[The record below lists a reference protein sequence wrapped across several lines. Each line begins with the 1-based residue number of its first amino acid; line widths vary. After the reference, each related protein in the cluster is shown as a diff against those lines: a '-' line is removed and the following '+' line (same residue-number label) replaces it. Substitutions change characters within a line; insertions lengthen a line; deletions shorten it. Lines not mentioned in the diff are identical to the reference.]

1 MNTLSHIDLPQENHI
16 ELRIVQKTLKMEIDG
31 GTTNS
36 NATTITISV
45 KFSGSTI
52 PISISPQSTIKE
64 LKSLLLPATNV
75 LPRGQ
80 KLIFKGK
87 VLEDSVTVAASNL
100 SNGSKVMLMASQG
113 LYQGDGPVLKRAQAV
128 PKKDSHSSSSNDVKK
143 IPVKNRLE
151 RWKAT
156 GVVALSECNL
166 EAIPDE
172 VWICGSSARVLHC
185 NDNLLKKVPVEI
197 SQLTRL
203 DKLFINSNNLLD
215 ESINWEALSNLKY
228 LTVLSLNQNRL
239 TTLPSVLGL
248 ITSLRELH
256 VSNNQ
261 LAGLPDEIGHL
272 TKLEVLKAN
281 NNRMSKISEFIG
293 KCHSL
298 VEVDFSSNFLSELPE
313 TFSSFSNLKALHLS
327 NNGMK
332 SLPSKLFKTCLQLST
347 LDLHNTEITID
358 ILREFEGWDSFDERR
373 RSKHQKQIE
382 FRVGVS
388 RDFDEGADKN

>member
-1 MNTLSHIDLPQENHI
+1 
-16 ELRIVQKTLKMEIDG
+16 MEVDDG
-31 GTTNS
+31 TNGSNS
-36 NATTITISV
+36 NVSTITISV

-87 VLEDSVTVAASNL
+87 VLEDPVTLAASNL
-100 SNGSKVMLMASQG
+100 SNGSKLMLVASQG
-113 LYQGDGPVLKRAQAV
+113 LYQGDGPVLKKTQVV
-128 PKKDSHSSSSNDVKK
+128 PKSRKDNQSSSSSDAKK
-143 IPVKNRLE
+143 VLVKNRSE
-151 RWKAT
+151 RWKVT

-172 VWICGSSARVLHC
+172 VWVCGSSARVLDC
-185 NDNLLKKVPVEI
+185 NNNLLRNVPVEI

-203 DKLFINSNNLLD
+203 EKLLINANDLSD
-215 ESINWEALSNLKY
+215 ESINWEGLMNLKY

-239 TTLPSVLGL
+239 TTLPSALGS

-256 VSNNQ
+256 VSNNE
-261 LAGLPDEIGHL
+261 LAGLPDEIGQL
-272 TKLEVLKAN
+272 TQLEVLKAN

-293 KCHSL
+293 NCHSL
-298 VEVDFSSNFLSELPE
+298 VEVDFSSNFLSQLPE
-313 TFSSFSNLKALHLS
+313 TFSSFNNLKALHLS

-358 ILREFEGWDSFDERR
+358 LLRQFEGWDNFDERR

>member
-1 MNTLSHIDLPQENHI
+1 
-16 ELRIVQKTLKMEIDG
+16 MEVDDG
-31 GTTNS
+31 TNGSNS
-36 NATTITISV
+36 NVSTITISV

-87 VLEDSVTVAASNL
+87 VLEDPVTLAASNL
-100 SNGSKVMLMASQG
+100 SNGSKLMLVASQG
-113 LYQGDGPVLKRAQAV
+113 LYQGDGPVLKKTQVV
-128 PKKDSHSSSSNDVKK
+128 PKSRKDNQSSSSSDAKK
-143 IPVKNRLE
+143 VLVKNRSE
-151 RWKAT
+151 RWKVT

-166 EAIPDE
+166 EAIPVE
-172 VWICGSSARVLHC
+172 VWVCGSSARVLDC
-185 NDNLLKKVPVEI
+185 NNNLLRNVPVEI

-203 DKLFINSNNLLD
+203 EKLLINANDLSD
-215 ESINWEALSNLKY
+215 ESINWEGLMNLKY

-239 TTLPSVLGL
+239 TTLPSALGS

-256 VSNNQ
+256 VSNNE
-261 LAGLPDEIGHL
+261 LAGLPDEIGQL
-272 TKLEVLKAN
+272 TQLEVLKAN

-293 KCHSL
+293 NCHSL
-298 VEVDFSSNFLSELPE
+298 VEVDFSSNFLSQLPE
-313 TFSSFSNLKALHLS
+313 TFSSFNNLKALHLS

-358 ILREFEGWDSFDERR
+358 LLRQFEGWDNFDERR

>member
-1 MNTLSHIDLPQENHI
+1 
-16 ELRIVQKTLKMEIDG
+16 MEIDD
-31 GTTNS
+31 GTSRSNS
-36 NATTITISV
+36 NSTPITISV

-87 VLEDSVTVAASNL
+87 VLEDPVTLAASNL
-100 SNGSKVMLMASQG
+100 SNGSKVMLVASQG
-113 LYQGDGPVLKRAQAV
+113 LYQGDGPVMKKAQVV
-128 PKKDSHSSSSNDVKK
+128 PPRSRKDNHSGSSDDAKKVL
-143 IPVKNRLE
+143 VKNRSE
-151 RWKAT
+151 RWKVT

-166 EAIPDE
+166 EAIPNE
-172 VWICGSSARVLHC
+172 VWVCGSSARVLDC
-185 NDNLLKKVPVEI
+185 NNNILRNVPVEI

-203 DKLFINSNNLLD
+203 EKLLLNAND
-215 ESINWEALSNLKY
+215 LSDDSINWEGLTNLKY
-228 LTVLSLNQNRL
+228 LTVLSLNQNHL
-239 TTLPSVLGL
+239 TTLPSALGS

-256 VSNNQ
+256 VSNNE

-272 TKLEVLKAN
+272 TQLEVLKAN

-293 KCHSL
+293 NCHSL

-313 TFSSFSNLKALHLS
+313 KFSSFHNLKALHLS

-358 ILREFEGWDSFDERR
+358 LLRQFEGWDDFDERR

>member
-1 MNTLSHIDLPQENHI
+1 MNSSVIGFSVTLLSLFSPIQGESGEMEN
-16 ELRIVQKTLKMEIDG
+16 DG
-31 GTTNS
+31 GATESNS
-36 NATTITISV
+36 NATTTTITINV
-45 KFSGSTI
+45 KFSGSSI

-87 VLEDSVTVAASNL
+87 VLEDPSTLAASNL

-113 LYQGDGPVLKRAQAV
+113 LYQGDGPVLKKAQVV
-128 PKKDSHSSSSNDVKK
+128 PSSRKDSHSASRSDMKK
-143 IPVKNRLE
+143 VPVKNRSE
-151 RWKAT
+151 RWKVT
-156 GVVALSECNL
+156 GVIALSECNL

-172 VWICGSSARVLHC
+172 VWICGSSARVLVC
-185 NDNLLKKVPVEI
+185 DRNILRNVPIEI

-203 DKLFINSNNLLD
+203 EKLFIDANNLSA
-215 ESINWEALSNLKY
+215 ESINWEGLTNLKY
-228 LTVLSLNQNRL
+228 LTVLTLNQNRL
-239 TTLPSVLGL
+239 TTLPSALGS
-248 ITSLRELH
+248 ISSLRELH
-256 VSNNQ
+256 LSNNQ
-261 LAGLPDEIGHL
+261 LTGLPDEIGNL
-272 TKLEVLKAN
+272 TQLEVLKAN
-281 NNRMSKISEFIG
+281 NNRMSKICEFIG
-293 KCHSL
+293 NCHSL
-298 VEVDFSSNFLSELPE
+298 VE
-313 TFSSFSNLKALHLS
+313 ALHLS

-358 ILREFEGWDSFDERR
+358 LLRQFEGWDDFDERR